1 MLRTKP
7 GKLLRESL
15 GKLPAGFV
23 AAWLLIALV
32 ASASYSGQPVI
43 WETTGRADLLK
54 GDARGVSI
62 SDTGKLML
70 APRLSEVFNT
80 EQAFVWSSAVDS
92 QGNVY
97 LGTGHD
103 GKIFRVSADGRGSLL
118 YDAAELDV
126 TALAAGRDGALYAGT
141 SPEGKVYRITAD
153 GHAEVFFDPADKY
166 IWSLAVLADGSLAVG
181 TGDNGKLYRVRAAG
195 ARPESSLLVATNQ
208 THVMSLAV
216 TAQGDLIAG
225 TDPGGLVLR
234 ISPEGKAFALFDAH
248 LREIHALA
256 PAADGS
262 IYALALSDAA
272 SAGRG
277 QSIPAPAPQP
287 AEGGGAPT
295 TSVTITAVDES
306 GVPIP
311 QPGQAARSRT
321 DVSNARSA
329 VFRILPD
336 GATDVVWSSPS
347 ITAFAIAPALQPG
360 SVLIGTADKG
370 RIYSV
375 TNDGR
380 DTLFLQS
387 SEGQISSFLARGN
400 QVYAASSNQGKLF
413 RFGAELVAEGSYE
426 SPVRD
431 AKLTA
436 SWGRIWW
443 RGSGNVELQTRTGNG
458 ERPDATW
465 SEWSSPYRDS
475 EGSPISS
482 PRARFVQ
489 WRATLRSAG
498 TGGQTWMENA
508 SLAYLPR
515 NVAPEILSIS
525 SLPIGVGLQ
534 QTVQLQVDPNVESSG
549 LDPSLFGAAVQVPP
563 RRLFQRGARSFQWQ
577 AEDRNG
583 DALEYAIYYRP
594 LNETTFRLLKDHL
607 RDNFYTI
614 DGATLADGRYIIKVI
629 VSDAPENPLGQAL
642 SGERLSE
649 PVDIDNTPPV
659 LRAVAT
665 PQSGGASNQVVFEV
679 NDATGKIK
687 RGDFSLDGAPWTP
700 LFPDDGIADSGHEQY
715 SVALPALA
723 AGEHTVSLRAFDG
736 SGNVGTLSVTLRR

>member
-1 MLRTKP
+1 MLKAKRRKH
-7 GKLLRESL
+7 L
-15 GKLPAGFV
+15 GNFLSGV
-23 AAWLLIALV
+23 AATVLLLAV
-32 ASASYSGQPVI
+32 SVGATYAGQPVV
-43 WETTGRADLLK
+43 WETSGRADLLK

-62 SDTGKLML
+62 SDTGMLML
-70 APRLSEVFNT
+70 APRFTEIFNT
-80 EQAFVWSSAVDS
+80 EQAFVWASAVDA

-103 GKIFRVSADGRGSLL
+103 GKIFKVSADGRGALF

-126 TALAAGRDGALYAGT
+126 TALAAGKDGALYAGT
-141 SPEGKVYRITAD
+141 SPDGKVYRITGD

-166 IWSLAVLADGSLAVG
+166 IWSLAVLNDGSLAVG

-195 ARPESSLLVATNQ
+195 AKPESSLLIATNQ
-208 THVMSLAV
+208 THVISLAV

-234 ISPEGKAFALFDAH
+234 ISPEGKAFALFDAQ

-272 SAGRG
+272 ATSRG
-277 QSIPAPAPQP
+277 QPAPTPVAQP
-287 AEGGGAPT
+287 ADAGSGAT
-295 TSVTITAVDES
+295 STSVTITAIDET
-306 GVPIP
+306 GVPI
-311 QPGQAARSRT
+311 QPAGQPTRSRT
-321 DVSNARSA
+321 DVSTARSA

-336 GATDVVWSSPS
+336 GGADVVWSSTS

-360 SVLIGTADKG
+360 SVLIGTSDKG

-380 DTLFLQS
+380 DTLLLQS
-387 SEGQISSFLARGN
+387 SEGQISSFLSRGN
-400 QVYAASSNQGKLF
+400 QVYAASSNQGRLF
-413 RFGAELVAEGSYE
+413 RFGQELVAEGSYE

-443 RGSGNVELQTRTGNG
+443 RGNGNVELQTRTGNG
-458 ERPDATW
+458 ARPDGTW
-465 SEWSSPYRDS
+465 SEWSSSYRDP
-475 EGSPISS
+475 EGSPITS

-489 WRATLRSAG
+489 WRATLRS
-498 TGGQTWMENA
+498 GGNASQTWMDDA

-515 NVAPEILSIS
+515 NVAPEVLSIS

-534 QTVQLQVDPNVESSG
+534 QIAQLQIDPNVESSG
-549 LDPSLFGAAVQVPP
+549 LDPSLFGVAAQVQP
-563 RRLFQRGARSFQWQ
+563 RRIFQRGARSFQWQ

-583 DALEYAIYYRP
+583 DTLEYAIYYRP
-594 LNETTFRLLKDHL
+594 LNETTFRLLKDKL

-614 DGATLADGRYIIKVI
+614 DGATLADGRYIVKII
-629 VSDAPENPLGQAL
+629 ASDAPDNPPGQSL
-642 SGERLSE
+642 SGERVSE
-649 PVDIDNTPPV
+649 SVDIDNTPPV
-659 LRAVAT
+659 VRVIT
-665 PQSGGASNQVVFEV
+665 PAQAGGSSNRVVFEV
-679 NDATGKIK
+679 DDSTGKIR

-700 LFPDDGIADSGHEQY
+700 LFPDDGIADSGHERY
-715 SVALPALA
+715 SVDLPALA
-723 AGEHTVSLRAFDG
+723 PGEHTVSLRAFDS
-736 SGNVGTLSVTLRR
+736 SGNVGTFSVTFRR

>member
-1 MLRTKP
+1 MLLAKVRKH
-7 GKLLRESL
+7 L
-15 GKLPAGFV
+15 AAFV
-23 AAWLLIALV
+23 AALLLIA
-32 ASASYSGQPVI
+32 ASAPATYSGQPII
-43 WETTGRADLLK
+43 WETSGRADLLK

-62 SDTGKLML
+62 SDTGMLML
-70 APRLSEVFNT
+70 APRLTEVFNT
-80 EQAFVWSSAVDS
+80 EQAFVWSSAVDA
-92 QGNVY
+92 QGNEY

-103 GKIFRVSADGRGSLL
+103 GKIFRVSPDGHGSLL

-126 TALAAGRDGALYAGT
+126 TAIVAARDGAIYAGT
-141 SPEGKVYRITAD
+141 SPDGKVYRITPD
-153 GHAEVFFDPADKY
+153 GHAEVYFDPADKY
-166 IWSLAVLADGSLAVG
+166 IWSLALLADGSLAVG

-195 ARPESSLLVATNQ
+195 AKPESSLLIATNQ

-234 ISPEGKAFALFDAH
+234 ISPEGKAFALFDAN

-272 SAGRG
+272 SIGRQ
-277 QSIPAPAPQP
+277 QSSPAPTPQP
-287 AEGGGAPT
+287 AETTGASS
-295 TSVTITAVDES
+295 TSVTITAIDES

-311 QPGQAARSRT
+311 QPGQPARSRT
-321 DVSNARSA
+321 DISSARSA

-336 GATDVVWSSPS
+336 GATDIVWSSPS
-347 ITAFAIAPALQPG
+347 ITAFAIVPALQSG

-380 DTLFLQS
+380 DTLLLQS
-387 SEGQISSFLARGN
+387 SEGQIASFLVRGN

-413 RFGAELVAEGSYE
+413 RFGQELVAEGSYE

-458 ERPDATW
+458 ERPDTTW
-465 SEWSSPYRDS
+465 SEWSTPYRGP

-482 PRARFVQ
+482 PRARFIQ
-489 WRATLRSAG
+489 WRATLRS
-498 TGGQTWMENA
+498 GGAQTWMEDA

-515 NVAPEILSIS
+515 NVAPEVLAIS

-534 QTVQLQVDPNVESSG
+534 QTAQLQVDPNVESSG
-549 LDPSLFGAAVQVPP
+549 LDPSLFGAVVQVPP
-563 RRLFQRGARSFQWQ
+563 RRIFQRGARSFQWQ

-583 DALEYAIYYRP
+583 DTLEYAIYYRP
-594 LNETTFRLLKDHL
+594 LNETTFRLLRDKL
-607 RDNFYTI
+607 RDSFYTI
-614 DGATLADGRYIIKVI
+614 DGATLADGRYIIKI
-629 VSDAPENPLGQAL
+629 IASDAPDNPLGQAL
-642 SGERLSE
+642 TGERLSE

-665 PQSGGASNQVVFEV
+665 PAASPGSNRVVFEV
-679 NDATGKIK
+679 DDATGKIR
-687 RGDFSLDGAPWTP
+687 RGDFSLDGTPWTP
-700 LFPDDGIADSGHEQY
+700 LFPDDGIADSGHERY
-715 SVALPALA
+715 SVDLPVLA
-723 AGEHTVSLRAFDG
+723 PGEHTVSLRAFDG

>member
-1 MLRTKP
+1 MFRTKRRIP
-7 GKLLRESL
+7 FGQNCIALLVAVLLS
-15 GKLPAGFV
+15 GIAASAGF
-23 AAWLLIALV
+23 A
-32 ASASYSGQPVI
+32 GQPVI
-43 WETTGRADLLK
+43 WETSGRAELLK

-62 SDTGKLML
+62 SDTGMLML
-70 APRLSEVFNT
+70 APRLSEIFNT
-80 EQAFVWSSAVDS
+80 DQAFIWSSAVDA

-103 GKIFRVSADGRGSLL
+103 GKVFRVSPDGRGGLL

-126 TALAAGRDGALYAGT
+126 TSLATGRDGAVYAGT
-141 SPEGKVYRITAD
+141 SPDGKVYRITGD
-153 GHAEVFFDPADKY
+153 GRAEVFFDPADKY
-166 IWSLAVLADGSLAVG
+166 IWSLAVLTDGSLAVG
-181 TGDNGKLYRVRAAG
+181 TGDNGKLYRVRNAG
-195 ARPESSLLVATNQ
+195 AKPEASLLVATNQ

-234 ISPEGKAFALFDAH
+234 ISPEGKAFALFDAQ

-262 IYALALSDAA
+262 IYALGLSDAA
-272 SAGRG
+272 STSRG
-277 QSIPAPAPQP
+277 QSATPVPQP
-287 AEGGGAPT
+287 ADGSGAT
-295 TSVTITAVDES
+295 STSVTITAIDES
-306 GVPIP
+306 GTPI
-311 QPGQAARSRT
+311 QQATQATRSRT
-321 DVSNARSA
+321 DTSNARSA

-336 GATDVVWSSPS
+336 GGADVVWSSPS
-347 ITAFAIAPALQPG
+347 ITAFAIAPALQLG

-380 DTLFLQS
+380 DTLLLQS

-413 RFGAELVAEGSYE
+413 RFGQELVAEGSYE

-436 SWGRIWW
+436 AWGRIWW

-465 SEWSSPYRDS
+465 SEWSGSYRNP
-475 EGSPISS
+475 EGSPITS

-489 WRATLRSAG
+489 WRATMRSG
-498 TGGQTWMENA
+498 GSGQTWMEDA

-515 NVAPEILSIS
+515 NVAPEVLSIS

-534 QTVQLQVDPNVESSG
+534 PTAQLQIDPNVESSG
-549 LDPSLFGAAVQVPP
+549 LDPSLFGAVAQVPP
-563 RRLFQRGARSFQWQ
+563 RRIFQRGARSFQWQ
-577 AEDRNG
+577 AEDRNS
-583 DALEYAIYYRP
+583 DTLEYSIYYRP
-594 LNETTFRLLKDHL
+594 LNETTFRLLKEKV

-614 DGATLADGRYIIKVI
+614 DGATLADGRYVIKI
-629 VSDAPENPLGQAL
+629 VASDAPDNPSGQSL
-642 SGERLSE
+642 SGERLGE
-649 PVDIDNTPPV
+649 PVDIDNTPPA
-659 LRAVAT
+659 LRAT
-665 PQSGGASNQVVFEV
+665 PLSSGTSNRVVFDV
-679 NDATGKIK
+679 DDVTGKIK
-687 RGDFSLDGAPWTP
+687 KGDFSIDGSPWTP
-700 LFPDDGIADSGHEQY
+700 LFPEDGIADSGHERY
-715 SVALPALA
+715 SVGLPTLA
-723 AGEHTVSLRAFDG
+723 SGEHTVSLRAFDG

>member
-1 MLRTKP
+1 MLRTKVR
-7 GKLLRESL
+7 KHFTQHQS
-15 GKLPAGFV
+15 GFL
-23 AAWLLIALV
+23 AALLLIA
-32 ASASYSGQPVI
+32 ASAPTTYSGQPII
-43 WETTGRADLLK
+43 WETGGRAELLK

-62 SDTGKLML
+62 SDTGVLML
-70 APRLSEVFNT
+70 APRLTEVFNT
-80 EQAFVWSSAVDS
+80 EQAFVWSSAVDA

-103 GKIFRVSADGRGSLL
+103 GKIYRVSSEGRGSLL

-126 TALAAGRDGALYAGT
+126 TAIAAARDGAIYAGT
-141 SPEGKVYRITAD
+141 SPDGKVYRITPD
-153 GHAEVFFDPADKY
+153 GHGEVYFDPGDKY

-195 ARPESSLLVATNQ
+195 AKPESSLLIATNQ

-256 PAADGS
+256 LAADGS
-262 IYALALSDAA
+262 IYALALSEAA
-272 SAGRG
+272 SAVRQ
-277 QSIPAPAPQP
+277 QSTPAPAPQP
-287 AEGGGAPT
+287 TEGSGVPT
-295 TSVTITAVDES
+295 TSVTITAIDES
-306 GVPIP
+306 GVPIQ
-311 QPGQAARSRT
+311 QPSQPARSRT
-321 DVSNARSA
+321 DISSARSA

-360 SVLIGTADKG
+360 SVLIGTADRG
-370 RIYSV
+370 RVYSV

-380 DTLFLQS
+380 DTLLLQS
-387 SEGQISSFLARGN
+387 SEGQISSFLVRGN

-413 RFGAELVAEGSYE
+413 RFGPELVAEGSYE

-443 RGSGNVELQTRTGNG
+443 RGSGNVDLQTRTGNG

-465 SEWSSPYRDS
+465 SEWSSSYGDP

-482 PRARFVQ
+482 PRARFIQ
-489 WRATLRSAG
+489 WRATLRS
-498 TGGQTWMENA
+498 TGSGQTWMEDA

-515 NVAPEILSIS
+515 NVAPEVLGIS

-534 QTVQLQVDPNVESSG
+534 QLAQLQVDPNVESSG
-549 LDPSLFGAAVQVPP
+549 LDPSLFGAVAQVPP
-563 RRLFQRGARSFQWQ
+563 RRIFQRGARSFQWQ

-583 DALEYAIYYRP
+583 DTLEYAIYYRP
-594 LNETTFRLLKDHL
+594 LNESTFRLLRDKL

-614 DGATLADGRYIIKVI
+614 DGATLADGRYIIKI
-629 VSDAPENPLGQAL
+629 IASDAPDNPLGQAL
-642 SGERLSE
+642 TGERLSE

-659 LRAVAT
+659 LHAVAA
-665 PQSGGASNQVVFEV
+665 PQSDGGGNRVVFEV
-679 NDATGKIK
+679 DDATGKVK

-700 LFPDDGIADSGHEQY
+700 LFPDDGIADSGHERY
-715 SVALPALA
+715 SVNLPALA
-723 AGEHTVSLRAFDG
+723 PGEHTVSLRAFDG